1 MPMKPPLREMICEL
15 MPTASPSRLISGPP
29 ELPGLTA
36 TSVWMKGR
44 YSPVSRPMALTMPDV
59 TVESRPN
66 GEPMASTH
74 CPFLSFLGS
83 PMTSGVMP
91 LGLDLD
97 QGDVGALVR
106 ADDLG
111 LEFAAVGQRDVD
123 VGRVDNHVVIGE
135 DVAVFGDE
143 EARSRAARHGA
154 LFRLRRLRTL
164 PRRGRLLARRLE
176 IRSEEPAEQF
186 IGIVAAAHPRTA
198 HRHGGGGADVDDG
211 GVGFLDD
218 GREIRQGHR
227 RRLRQEAGA

>member
-1 MPMKPPLREMICEL
+1 M
-15 MPTASPSRLISGPP
+15 
-29 ELPGLTA
+29 TA
-36 TSVWMKGR
+36 TSVWMNGR

-91 LGLDLD
+91 GLDLD
-97 QGDVGALVR
+97 QGDVCALVR

-135 DVAVFGDE
+135 DVAVFGDK
-143 EARSRAARHGA
+143 ARSHAARHGA

-176 IRSEEPAEQF
+176 IRPEEPAEQF
-186 IGIVAAAHPRTA
+186 VGIVAAAHPRTA
-198 HRHGGGGADVDDG
+198 HRHGGGGADVDDAG
-211 GVGFLDD
+211 SAFSTMVVKSGKATVGVCAK
-218 GREIRQGHR
+218 
-227 RRLRQEAGA
+227 EAGA